1 MQLEIP
7 SNKTR
12 VFPGVDILS
21 RDAAITNRCQKTRYQ
36 GKARAGKN
44 VIERIDANEFALGTT
59 FSISITYER
68 PRCVEEF
75 YLKLGPFALQL
86 RNAAAFFFLS
96 KPTLFFL
103 SFSRLFLCC
112 FSLFVFLT
120 LFILRGSLANARVKF
135 DSSTHSRKNAV
146 ENIARFT

>member
-68 PRCVEEF
+68 PRCIEEF

-86 RNAAAFFFLS
+86 RNAATFFFLS
-96 KPTLFFL
+96 KPTPF
-103 SFSRLFLCC
+103 
-112 FSLFVFLT
+112 FSL
-120 LFILRGSLANARVKF
+120 SLAFSSAVFPFSFFRHCSFFVVRTLTPARNSIRRRTRAKT
-135 DSSTHSRKNAV
+135 S
-146 ENIARFT
+146 